1 MASLSLN
8 AVIGPLLKATLL
20 TLLILIPSN
29 VAWVQNRPQV
39 VVTLPILQDFA
50 QVIGQ
55 ERIEVKNLLTG
66 LESEHTYTPKPTDIL
81 AVKQAQLLLQVG
93 LGLENWVD
101 SLVKNAS
108 NDRLLIV
115 TTSEGIPLIKDV
127 SNRVQEDTDDS
138 RHSHSL
144 GNPHIWLDPVNATTM
159 VRHIMD
165 GLLKIDPL
173 GKEVYLK
180 NFSEYIKKLDRLEKE
195 GKKKVSALKDRRII
209 THHAAWPYF
218 ARRFGF
224 IIEGNLINQVGSEPS
239 AKALTSLTRKIQMK
253 GIKVIASEPQLNPK
267 LPQMVAQETGAK
279 VVVLTPLPGAIPGTE
294 TYLSM
299 IEYNLNQLVEAL
311 RE

>member
-1 MASLSLN
+1 MASSPLN
-8 AVIGPLLKATLL
+8 PVIGYLLKATLL
-20 TLLILIPSN
+20 ILLILIPSN
-29 VAWVQNRPQV
+29 VAWAENRPQV

-55 ERIEVKNLLTG
+55 GRIEVKSLLTG

-81 AVKQAQLLLQVG
+81 AVKQARLLLQVG

-101 SLVKNAS
+101 SLIKNAS
-108 NDRLLIV
+108 NDRLLII

-127 SNRVQEDTDDS
+127 STRVQEDTDDL
-138 RHSHSL
+138 RHSHSM
-144 GNPHIWLDPVNATTM
+144 GNPHIWLDPVNAKVM
-159 VRHIMD
+159 LRHIMD
-165 GLLKIDPL
+165 GLLKIDPQ
-173 GKEVYLK
+173 GKEIYLK
-180 NFSEYIKKLDRLEKE
+180 NFSEYIKKLDQLEE
-195 GKKKVSALKDRRII
+195 ESKKKVSALKDRRII

-224 IIEGNLINQVGSEPS
+224 MIEGNLINQVGSEPS
-239 AKALTSLTRKIQMK
+239 AKALTSLTRKIKQE
-253 GIKVIASEPQLNPK
+253 GIKVIVSEPQLNPK

-299 IEYNLNQLVEAL
+299 IEYDINQLVQAL